1 MSNFRINIYL
11 SLIVFFKSLVNPD
24 IKEKKIEV
32 LIKKNSEK
40 KYFVLTSQL
49 RVSFLI
55 LLKYLKKK
63 FPNKNEIIFQPFNLP
78 EMVNIAVKNK
88 YKIKFKKLNTRTA
101 QPDLKYLN
109 SIINKKT
116 VAIVITNIFTSPTSI
131 ILIKNFC
138 KKKKIL
144 LIEDNAIYFDNFFIR
159 NKKRKFSGSFGDYT
173 LYSFNIMK
181 NISSFFGGG
190 VASNDNQF
198 KFFAEKELLKYDNFH
213 KLILFKQ
220 IIIFFFLKILKLNFF
235 YYFFLKILKYSHSK
249 KLVSILKI
257 VYPSMKFK
265 KINFPNYYFTRISD
279 ISKKTTISQLQ
290 NLDERKKNH
299 LIRKNNNIFYFKLFK
314 NLKIKQIKLFPIDN
328 YDFQN
333 FMDFPIVVQKK
344 IQLNNYLLFHG
355 IETKYIFYHDCAKIF
370 DRKSKKE
377 ILSNS
382 SFFSDKVIGLP
393 NHINISQ
400 NYMKRIGRKVQEFYE
415 TNH

>member
-1 MSNFRINIYL
+1 M
-11 SLIVFFKSLVNPD
+11 
-24 IKEKKIEV
+24 
-32 LIKKNSEK
+32 
-40 KYFVLTSQL
+40 
-49 RVSFLI
+49 SFLI

-63 FPNKNEIIFQPFNLP
+63 FPDKNEIIFQPFNLP
-78 EMVNIAVKNK
+78 EMINIAVKNK

-116 VAIVITNIFTSPTSI
+116 LAIVNTNIFISPNSI
-131 ILIKNFC
+131 LSLKNFC

-144 LIEDNAIYFDNFFIR
+144 LIEDNAIYFDNFFIQ
-159 NKKRKFSGSFGDYT
+159 NKKKKFSGSFGDYS

-190 VASNDNQF
+190 IATNDNHF
-198 KFFAEKELLKYDNFH
+198 KLFAEKELFKYDNFY

-235 YYFFLKILKYSHSK
+235 YYFFVKILKYSHSK
-249 KLVSILKI
+249 KMLSILKI

-265 KINFPNYYFTRISD
+265 KINFPNYYFTKIST
-279 ISKKTTISQLQ
+279 ISKKTTLNQLQ
-290 NLDERKKNH
+290 NSDARKKNH
-299 LIRKNNNIFYFKLFK
+299 LIRKKNNVFYFSLFK

-333 FMDFPIVVQKK
+333 FMDFPIVVEKK
-344 IQLNNYLLFHG
+344 DQLNNYLLLNG

-370 DRKSKKE
+370 DTKFKKE

-400 NYMKRIGRKVQEFYE
+400 NYMKKIGRKVQEFYE
-415 TNH
+415 SNQ